1 MEGPVSLE
9 QEKSDADNVLFKKLR
24 KLINLID
31 QLRDCGVNEYIKLP
45 RICSLGTQSSGKS
58 SVLESIVGLDFLPR
72 GDGVVTRRPL
82 ELRLCHI
89 NSGQPWAIF
98 EERKGKKFTD
108 FIEVRKTIEALTDEV
123 CKTDKNIVDKP
134 IVLNVYSQTCP
145 DLTLVD
151 LPGVTRVPVG
161 NQPKNIEEITK
172 NMAIRYIDDPLTII
186 LCVIAANSDIATSDG
201 LKLAKEIDTTGSRT
215 LGVLTKLDIMDAGT
229 DARKALL
236 GEEIPLK
243 LGYVGVKNRSKQD
256 LLDKIPMILAAKR
269 EKEFFKSHP
278 VYKNM
283 PQGYLGTDLLINK
296 LTKIYFRI
304 IRENLPR
311 IVKAINDRV
320 KTAEEELASLGQPM
334 PTDDA
339 GKMSMLWNM
348 LNEYCDI
355 FRNVL
360 KGKYDNKRLSFLKE
374 EGGFKIKILYKKLL
388 EEFTGDYKATAGYT
402 DENINYALTIHEGD
416 SIPGFPS
423 VDAFIYLLRPQL
435 EKLKDPIEECF
446 QNVFQYLDFLSGK
459 ILERTFTRFPQAIN
473 DMGDLISNYLIEERD
488 KTKYIVDSVVDMEI
502 NYLFTNDYDYLNNF
516 TTFMPKQAPQPRPVY
531 NNQQGQ
537 PGMGGQ
543 GQPGQMPQN
552 NMQGNNMGQ
561 GGMGPGMGQMN
572 QDIRPQPPVDAKS
585 IFIKEIR
592 NRIEAYFKLIVRNL
606 RDSIPK
612 IMGNYLVKEIED
624 NMQIKLYNKLYNA
637 REMTDLLN
645 EPESVAERRK
655 ELNEMI
661 KVMRNAQKI
670 IRRDPDLMTVMQI
683 NINDSD
689 IITPSEQKAKEEKA
703 KPKTDP
709 FKNMNMKEP
718 AFKAPAPKPEPV
730 QQPAAP
736 AQPKPAASQPAKKG
750 YGNLFGNYK

>member
-1 MEGPVSLE
+1 MSQDTGDD
-9 QEKSDADNVLFKKLR
+9 KDNVLFKKLR

-89 NSGQPWAIF
+89 SHGEPWAIF
-98 EERKGKKFTD
+98 EERKGVKFTD
-108 FIEVRKTIEALTDEV
+108 FIKVRETIEALTDEV

-161 NQPKNIEEITK
+161 NQPKNIEQITK
-172 NMAIRYIDDPLTII
+172 DMATRYIEDPLTII

-201 LKLAKEIDTTGSRT
+201 LKLAKEIDTSGSRT

-229 DARKALL
+229 DARKALMN
-236 GEEIPLK
+236 EEIYLK

-256 LLDKIPMILAAKR
+256 LNNKLSMAETSRK

-278 VYKNM
+278 VYKNL
-283 PQGYLGTDLLINK
+283 PAGHLGTDVLINK
-296 LTKIYFRI
+296 LTKIYFKI

-311 IVKAINDRV
+311 IIKAINDRV
-320 KTAEEELASLGQPM
+320 KEAQEELDGLGQPM

-339 GKMSMLWNM
+339 GKMSLLWNM
-348 LNEYCDI
+348 INEYCDI
-355 FRNVL
+355 FRNIL
-360 KGKYDNKRLSFLKE
+360 QGKYTNRRLSFLE
-374 EGGFKIKILYKKLL
+374 GEGGFKIKILYKKLL
-388 EEFTGDYKATAGYT
+388 EEFTGDYKCTKGYT

-423 VDAFIYLLRPQL
+423 VDAFIYLLKPQL
-435 EKLKDPIEECF
+435 EKLKEPIEECF

-459 ILERTFTRFPQAIN
+459 ILEKTFVRFPQAVN
-473 DMGDLISNYLIEERD
+473 DLTDLVTNYLLEEKE
-488 KTKYIVDSVVDMEI
+488 KTKYLVDCIVDMEI
-502 NYLFTNDYDYLNNF
+502 NYLFTNDPEYLNNF
-516 TTFMPKQAPQPRPVY
+516 TTFIPKQHRQQMSQSNNMPN
-531 NNQQGQ
+531 NNQQ
-537 PGMGGQ
+537 
-543 GQPGQMPQN
+543 N
-552 NMQGNNMGQ
+552 NNNNN
-561 GGMGPGMGQMN
+561 QMN
-572 QDIRPQPPVDAKS
+572 NEIRPPQPPVDGKTL
-585 IFIKEIR
+585 FIKEIR

-624 NMQIKLYNKLYNA
+624 NMQLKLYNKLYNA
-637 REMTDLLN
+637 REMTDLLS

-655 ELNEMI
+655 ELNDLI
-661 KVMRNAQKI
+661 KVMRNAQKV
-670 IRRDPDLMTVMQI
+670 IRRDPDLMSVMQI

-689 IITPSEQKAKEEKA
+689 IT
-703 KPKTDP
+703 
-709 FKNMNMKEP
+709 
-718 AFKAPAPKPEPV
+718 
-730 QQPAAP
+730 P
-736 AQPKPAASQPAKKG
+736 AQTQNKKEDKKEILSKTLPPKSEPPKPALTKNNSTKKTG
-750 YGNLFGNYK
+750 YGNLFG

>member
-1 MEGPVSLE
+1 MSKDTGEDD
-9 QEKSDADNVLFKKLR
+9 KDNVLFKKLR

-89 NSGQPWAIF
+89 NSGQPWAVF
-98 EERKGKKFTD
+98 EERKGVKFTD
-108 FIEVRKTIEALTDEV
+108 FVKVRETIEALTDEV
-123 CKTDKNIVDKP
+123 CKTNKNIIDKP

-151 LPGVTRVPVG
+151 LPGVTRVPIG
-161 NQPKNIEEITK
+161 DQPKNIEQITK
-172 NMAIRYIDDPLTII
+172 DMARRYVEDPLTII

-201 LKLAKEIDTTGSRT
+201 LMLAKDIDVAGTRT

-229 DARKALL
+229 DAKKVLMN
-236 GEEIPLK
+236 EEIPLK

-256 LLDKIPMILAAKR
+256 LNNKISMAETQRKER
-269 EKEFFKSHP
+269 EFFKTHP
-278 VYKNM
+278 VYKNL
-283 PQGYLGTDLLINK
+283 PAGHLGTEVLINK

-320 KTAEEELASLGQPM
+320 KTAEEELQGLGQPM

-348 LNEYCDI
+348 INEYCDV
-355 FRNVL
+355 FRKVL
-360 KGKYDNKRLSFLKE
+360 QGKYNNKRVNFLE
-374 EGGFKIKILYKKLL
+374 GEGGFKIKILYKKLL

-446 QNVFQYLDFLSGK
+446 QEVFQYLDFLSGK
-459 ILERTFTRFPQAIN
+459 IMEKTFTRFPQAIN
-473 DMGDLISNYLIEERD
+473 DMTDLVSNYLMEERD
-488 KTKYIVDSVVDMEI
+488 KTKYLIDSVVDMEI

-516 TTFMPKQAPQPRPVY
+516 TTFIPKQTRQSQVM
-531 NNQQGQ
+531 NDNKGD
-537 PGMGGQ
+537 GKG
-543 GQPGQMPQN
+543 
-552 NMQGNNMGQ
+552 GNN
-561 GGMGPGMGQMN
+561 N
-572 QDIRPQPPVDAKS
+572 LNNEIKPQPPIDAKN
-585 IFIKEIR
+585 IFINEIR

-612 IMGNYLVKEIED
+612 IMGNYLVKEIEE
-624 NMQIKLYNKLYNA
+624 NMQLKLYNKLYNA
-637 REMTDLLN
+637 REMTDLLS

-655 ELNEMI
+655 ELNDMI

-670 IRRDPDLMTVMQI
+670 LRRDPDLMTVMQI
-683 NINDSD
+683 NISDND
-689 IITPSEQKAKEEKA
+689 ITNTQASKKKEEPKKTEKKDSKPAEKPKAPPA
-703 KPKTDP
+703 KPS
-709 FKNMNMKEP
+709 
-718 AFKAPAPKPEPV
+718 PAPEGDK
-730 QQPAAP
+730 
-736 AQPKPAASQPAKKG
+736 KKKG
-750 YGNLFGNYK
+750 YGNLFG

>member
-1 MEGPVSLE
+1 MSKDTGDD
-9 QEKSDADNVLFKKLR
+9 KDNVLFKKLR

-89 NSGQPWAIF
+89 NSGEPWAIF
-98 EERKGKKFTD
+98 EERKGTKFTD
-108 FIEVRKTIEALTDEV
+108 FVKVRETIEALTDEV
-123 CKTDKNIVDKP
+123 CKTNKNIIDKP

-151 LPGVTRVPVG
+151 LPGVTRVPIG
-161 NQPKNIEEITK
+161 DQPKNIEQITK
-172 NMAIRYIDDPLTII
+172 DMARRYVEDPLTII

-201 LKLAKEIDTTGSRT
+201 LMLAKDIDVSGTRT

-229 DARKALL
+229 DARKVLL
-236 GEEIPLK
+236 NEEIPLK

-256 LLDKIPMILAAKR
+256 LMNKISMAETAKKER
-269 EKEFFKSHP
+269 EFFKSHP
-278 VYKNM
+278 AYKNL
-283 PQGYLGTDLLINK
+283 PSGHLGTDVLINK

-311 IVKAINDRV
+311 IIKAINDRV
-320 KTAEEELASLGQPM
+320 HVAEEELQSLGQPM
-334 PTDDA
+334 PTDEA
-339 GKMSMLWNM
+339 GKMSLLWNM
-348 LNEYCDI
+348 INEYCDI

-360 KGKYDNKRLSFLKE
+360 QGKYNNKRLTFME
-374 EGGFKIKILYKKLL
+374 GEGGFKIKILYKKLL
-388 EEFTGDYKATAGYT
+388 EEFTGDYKCTKGYS

-446 QNVFQYLDFLSGK
+446 TNVFQYIDFLSGK
-459 ILERTFTRFPQAIN
+459 ILEKTFTRFPQAIN
-473 DMGDLISNYLIEERD
+473 DLTDLVTNYLIEERD
-488 KTKYIVDSVVDMEI
+488 KTKYLIDSVVDMEI
-502 NYLFTNDYDYLNNF
+502 NYLFTNDYEYLNNF
-516 TTFMPKQAPQPRPVY
+516 TTFIPKYQQRP
-531 NNQQGQ
+531 NNVANN
-537 PGMGGQ
+537 
-543 GQPGQMPQN
+543 QPGQPNQPPQE
-552 NMQGNNMGQ
+552 
-561 GGMGPGMGQMN
+561 
-572 QDIRPQPPVDAKS
+572 IRQPPVDAKT
-585 IFIKEIR
+585 IFVKEIR

-612 IMGNYLVKEIED
+612 IMGNYLVKEIEE
-624 NMQIKLYNKLYNA
+624 NMQLKLYNKLYNA
-637 REMTDLLN
+637 REMTDLLS

-655 ELNEMI
+655 ELNDMI
-661 KVMRNAQKI
+661 KVMKNAQKI
-670 IRRDPDLMTVMQI
+670 IRRDPDLMSVMQI

-689 IITPSEQKAKEEKA
+689 ITSHQEKKEE
-703 KPKTDP
+703 PKKYEP
-709 FKNMNMKEP
+709 KKEEPKKVEPKKVEPKKEEPKKEAPKIQEP
-718 AFKAPAPKPEPV
+718 AKTTIGVKAP
-730 QQPAAP
+730 
-736 AQPKPAASQPAKKG
+736 KKT
-750 YGNLFGNYK
+750 YGNLFG

>member
-1 MEGPVSLE
+1 MSE
-9 QEKSDADNVLFKKLR
+9 EKSDEKDNVLFRKLR

-89 NSGQPWAIF
+89 NSGQPWAVF
-98 EERKGKKFTD
+98 EERKGVKFTD
-108 FIEVRKTIEALTDEV
+108 FVKVRETIEALTDEV
-123 CKTDKNIVDKP
+123 CKTNKNIIDKP

-151 LPGVTRVPVG
+151 LPGVTRVPIG
-161 NQPKNIEEITK
+161 DQPKNIEQITK
-172 NMAIRYIDDPLTII
+172 DMARRYVEDPLTII

-201 LKLAKEIDTTGSRT
+201 LMLAKDIDVAGTRT

-229 DARKALL
+229 DAKKVLMN
-236 GEEIPLK
+236 EEIPLK

-256 LLDKIPMILAAKR
+256 LNNKISMAETQRKER
-269 EKEFFKSHP
+269 EFFKTHP
-278 VYKNM
+278 VYKNL
-283 PQGYLGTDLLINK
+283 PAGHLGTEVLINK

-320 KTAEEELASLGQPM
+320 KTAEEELQGLGQPM

-348 LNEYCDI
+348 INEYCDV
-355 FRNVL
+355 FRKVL
-360 KGKYDNKRLSFLKE
+360 QGKYNNKRVNFLE
-374 EGGFKIKILYKKLL
+374 GEGGFKIKILYKKLL
-388 EEFTGDYKATAGYT
+388 EEFTGDYKATAGYS

-446 QNVFQYLDFLSGK
+446 QEVFQYLDFLSGK
-459 ILERTFTRFPQAIN
+459 IMEKTFTRFPQAIN
-473 DMGDLISNYLIEERD
+473 DMTDLVSNYLMEERD
-488 KTKYIVDSVVDMEI
+488 KTKYLIDSVVDMEI

-516 TTFMPKQAPQPRPVY
+516 TTFIPKQTRQSQVM
-531 NNQQGQ
+531 NDNKGD
-537 PGMGGQ
+537 GKG
-543 GQPGQMPQN
+543 
-552 NMQGNNMGQ
+552 GNN
-561 GGMGPGMGQMN
+561 N
-572 QDIRPQPPVDAKS
+572 LNNEIKPQPPIDAKN
-585 IFIKEIR
+585 IFINEIR

-612 IMGNYLVKEIED
+612 IMGNYLVKEIEE
-624 NMQIKLYNKLYNA
+624 NMQLKLYNKLYNA
-637 REMTDLLN
+637 REMTDLLS

-670 IRRDPDLMTVMQI
+670 LRRDPDLMTVMQI
-683 NINDSD
+683 NISDND
-689 IITPSEQKAKEEKA
+689 ITNTQASKKKEEPKKIEKKDSKPAEKPKAPPA
-703 KPKTDP
+703 KPS
-709 FKNMNMKEP
+709 
-718 AFKAPAPKPEPV
+718 PAPEENK
-730 QQPAAP
+730 
-736 AQPKPAASQPAKKG
+736 KKKG
-750 YGNLFGNYK
+750 YGNLFG

>member
-1 MEGPVSLE
+1 MSKDIEE
-9 QEKSDADNVLFKKLR
+9 DKDNVLFRKLR

-82 ELRLCHI
+82 ELRLNHI

-98 EERKGKKFTD
+98 EERKGTKFTD
-108 FIEVRKTIEALTDEV
+108 FIKVRETIEALTDEV
-123 CKTDKNIVDKP
+123 CKTNKNIVDKP

-151 LPGVTRVPVG
+151 LPGVTRVPIG
-161 NQPKNIEEITK
+161 DQPKNIEQITK
-172 NMAIRYIDDPLTII
+172 DMARRYAEDPLTII

-201 LKLAKEIDTTGSRT
+201 LMLAKEIDVTGSRT

-229 DARKALL
+229 DAKKALL
-236 GEEIPLK
+236 NEEIPLK

-256 LLDKIPMILAAKR
+256 LVNKLSMAETSRKER
-269 EKEFFKSHP
+269 EFFKSHP
-278 VYKNM
+278 VYKNI
-283 PQGYLGTDLLINK
+283 PAGHLGTDVLINK

-304 IRENLPR
+304 IRENLPK
-311 IVKAINDRV
+311 IIKAINERL
-320 KTAEEELASLGQPM
+320 KQAEEELQSLGQPM

-348 LNEYCDI
+348 INEYCDI

-360 KGKYDNKRLSFLKE
+360 QGKYTNKRLSFLDG

-388 EEFTGDYKATAGYT
+388 EEFTGEYKATKGYT

-435 EKLKDPIEECF
+435 EKLRDPIEECF

-459 ILERTFTRFPQAIN
+459 ILEKTFTRFPQAVN
-473 DMGDLISNYLIEERD
+473 DMTDLVTNYLIEERD
-488 KTKYIVDSVVDMEI
+488 KTKYLIDSVVDMEI
-502 NYLFTNDYDYLNNF
+502 NYLFTNDFEYLNNF
-516 TTFMPKQAPQPRPVY
+516 TTFIPKHQRPINNNPGNNN
-531 NNQQGQ
+531 NNQKGE
-537 PGMGGQ
+537 GA
-543 GQPGQMPQN
+543 
-552 NMQGNNMGQ
+552 GNN
-561 GGMGPGMGQMN
+561 N
-572 QDIRPQPPVDAKS
+572 NEIRPQPPIDAKN

-612 IMGNYLVKEIED
+612 IMGNYLIKEIEE
-624 NMQIKLYNKLYNA
+624 NMQLKLYNKLYNA
-637 REMTDLLN
+637 REMTDLLS

-655 ELNEMI
+655 ELNDMI
-661 KVMRNAQKI
+661 KVMKNAQKI
-670 IRRDPDLMTVMQI
+670 IRRDPDLMSVMQI
-683 NINDSD
+683 NINDED
-689 IITPSEQKAKEEKA
+689 ITTHAANNKGKKEEHKKEEPKKEAPKTVAPA
-703 KPKTDP
+703 KPALS
-709 FKNMNMKEP
+709 KNP
-718 AFKAPAPKPEPV
+718 
-730 QQPAAP
+730 
-736 AQPKPAASQPAKKG
+736 STGGKKGG
-750 YGNLFGNYK
+750 YGNLFG

>member
-1 MEGPVSLE
+1 MSKDIEE
-9 QEKSDADNVLFKKLR
+9 DKDNVLFKKLR

-82 ELRLCHI
+82 ELRLNHI

-98 EERKGKKFTD
+98 EERKGTKFTD
-108 FIEVRKTIEALTDEV
+108 FIKVRETIEALTDEV
-123 CKTDKNIVDKP
+123 CKTNKNIVDKP

-151 LPGVTRVPVG
+151 LPGVTRVPIG
-161 NQPKNIEEITK
+161 DQPQNIEQITK
-172 NMAIRYIDDPLTII
+172 DMARRYAEDPLTII

-201 LKLAKEIDTTGSRT
+201 LKLAKEIDVTGSRT

-229 DARKALL
+229 DAKKALL
-236 GEEIPLK
+236 NEEIPLK

-256 LLDKIPMILAAKR
+256 LVNKLSMAETSRKER
-269 EKEFFKSHP
+269 EFFKSHP
-278 VYKNM
+278 VYKNI
-283 PQGYLGTDLLINK
+283 PAGHLGTDVLINK

-304 IRENLPR
+304 IRENLPK
-311 IVKAINDRV
+311 IIKAINERL
-320 KTAEEELASLGQPM
+320 KQAEEELQSLGQPM

-348 LNEYCDI
+348 INEYCDI

-360 KGKYDNKRLSFLKE
+360 QGKYNNKRLSFLDG

-388 EEFTGDYKATAGYT
+388 EEFTGEYKATKGYS

-435 EKLKDPIEECF
+435 EKLRDPIEECF

-459 ILERTFTRFPQAIN
+459 ILEKTFTRFPQAIN
-473 DMGDLISNYLIEERD
+473 DMTDLVTNYLIEERD
-488 KTKYIVDSVVDMEI
+488 KTKYLIDSVVDMEI
-502 NYLFTNDYDYLNNF
+502 NYLFTNDYEYLNNF
-516 TTFMPKQAPQPRPVY
+516 TTFIPKHHRPV
-531 NNQQGQ
+531 NNNAGNNNN
-537 PGMGGQ
+537 
-543 GQPGQMPQN
+543 QPGQGA
-552 NMQGNNMGQ
+552 GNN
-561 GGMGPGMGQMN
+561 N
-572 QDIRPQPPVDAKS
+572 NEIRPQPPVDAKN

-606 RDSIPK
+606 RDSVPK
-612 IMGNYLVKEIED
+612 IMGNYLIKEIEE
-624 NMQIKLYNKLYNA
+624 NMQLKLYNKLYNA

-655 ELNEMI
+655 ELNDMI

-683 NINDSD
+683 NINDDD
-689 IITPSEQKAKEEKA
+689 ITAQKDKSKKEE
-703 KPKTDP
+703 PK
-709 FKNMNMKEP
+709 KV
-718 AFKAPAPKPEPV
+718 AAAPKPEVFKPP
-730 QQPAAP
+730 QEAP
-736 AQPKPAASQPAKKG
+736 KQTQNTKPADKKKG
-750 YGNLFGNYK
+750 YGNLFG

>member
-1 MEGPVSLE
+1 MSKDTGEDD
-9 QEKSDADNVLFKKLR
+9 KDNVLFKKLR

-98 EERKGKKFTD
+98 EERKGVKFTD
-108 FIEVRKTIEALTDEV
+108 FIKVRETIEALTDEV
-123 CKTDKNIVDKP
+123 CKTNKNIIDKP

-151 LPGVTRVPVG
+151 LPGVTRVPIG
-161 NQPKNIEEITK
+161 DQPKNIEQITK
-172 NMAIRYIDDPLTII
+172 DMARRYVEDPLTII

-201 LKLAKEIDTTGSRT
+201 LMLAKEIDVTGTRT

-229 DARKALL
+229 DAKKVLMN
-236 GEEIPLK
+236 EEIPLK

-256 LLDKIPMILAAKR
+256 LNNKISMAETQRKER
-269 EKEFFKSHP
+269 EFFKSHP
-278 VYKNM
+278 VYKNL
-283 PQGYLGTDLLINK
+283 PAGHLGTEVLINK

-320 KTAEEELASLGQPM
+320 KTAEEELQSLGQPM

-348 LNEYCDI
+348 INEYCDV
-355 FRNVL
+355 FRKVL
-360 KGKYDNKRLSFLKE
+360 QGKYNNKRVNFLE
-374 EGGFKIKILYKKLL
+374 GEGGFKIKILYKKLL
-388 EEFTGDYKATAGYT
+388 EEYTENYKATAGYT

-446 QNVFQYLDFLSGK
+446 QEVFQYLDFLSGK
-459 ILERTFTRFPQAIN
+459 IMEKTFTRFPQAVN
-473 DMGDLISNYLIEERD
+473 DMTDLVSNYLMEERD
-488 KTKYIVDSVVDMEI
+488 KTKYLIDSVVDMEI

-516 TTFMPKQAPQPRPVY
+516 TTFIPKQKP
-531 NNQQGQ
+531 N
-537 PGMGGQ
+537 
-543 GQPGQMPQN
+543 
-552 NMQGNNMGQ
+552 QGNT
-561 GGMGPGMGQMN
+561 GGSNDGKGGTN
-572 QDIRPQPPVDAKS
+572 NIDNKPQPPIDAKN
-585 IFIKEIR
+585 IFINEIR

-612 IMGNYLVKEIED
+612 IMGNYLVKEIEE
-624 NMQIKLYNKLYNA
+624 NMQLKLYNKLYNA
-637 REMTDLLN
+637 RELTDLLS

-655 ELNEMI
+655 ELNDMI

-670 IRRDPDLMTVMQI
+670 LRRDPDLMTVMQI
-683 NINDSD
+683 NISDSD
-689 IITPSEQKAKEEKA
+689 ITNTTANKKKEEQPKKIEKKES
-703 KPKTDP
+703 KPVVEKSKP
-709 FKNMNMKEP
+709 
-718 AFKAPAPKPEPV
+718 PAPKPS
-730 QQPAAP
+730 PAADD
-736 AQPKPAASQPAKKG
+736 KKKKG
-750 YGNLFGNYK
+750 YGNLFG

>member
-1 MEGPVSLE
+1 MSKDTKGAKDVEESE
-9 QEKSDADNVLFKKLR
+9 DSDNVLFKKLR

-89 NSGQPWAIF
+89 STGDPWAVF

-108 FIEVRKTIEALTDEV
+108 FIKVRETIEALTDEV
-123 CKTDKNIVDKP
+123 CGKDKNILDKP

-151 LPGVTRVPVG
+151 LPGVTRVPIEG
-161 NQPKNIEEITK
+161 QPKNIEEITK
-172 NMAIRYIDDPLTII
+172 NMAIRYIEDPLTII

-201 LKLAKEIDTTGSRT
+201 LKLAKEIDTSGSRT

-229 DARKALL
+229 DARRALL
-236 GEEIPLK
+236 NEEIPLK
-243 LGYVGVKNRSKQD
+243 LGYVGVKNRSKLD
-256 LLDKIPMILAAKR
+256 LNNRISMAETKR
-269 EKEFFKSHP
+269 KEKEFFKTHP
-278 VYKNM
+278 AYKNL
-283 PQGYLGTDLLINK
+283 PAGNLGTDVLINK
-296 LTKIYFRI
+296 LTKIYFKI

-311 IVKAINDRV
+311 IVKAINDRL
-320 KTAEEELASLGQPM
+320 KTAEEELQGLGQPM

-339 GKMSMLWNM
+339 GKMSLLWNM
-348 LNEYCDI
+348 INEYCDI

-360 KGKYDNKRLSFLKE
+360 QGKYTNKRLSFLDG

-446 QNVFQYLDFLSGK
+446 NEVFQYIDFLSGK
-459 ILERTFTRFPQAIN
+459 ILEKTFTRFPQAVN
-473 DMGDLISNYLIEERD
+473 DMSDLVSNYLIEERD
-488 KTKYIVDSVVDMEI
+488 KTKYIIDSMVDMEI
-502 NYLFTNDYDYLNNF
+502 NYLFTNDYEYLNNF
-516 TTFMPKQAPQPRPVY
+516 TTFIPKQQR
-531 NNQQGQ
+531 QQMMKEASRDG
-537 PGMGGQ
+537 P
-543 GQPGQMPQN
+543 
-552 NMQGNNMGQ
+552 GNNKEKD
-561 GGMGPGMGQMN
+561 MN
-572 QDIRPQPPVDAKS
+572 EFKPQPPMDAKN

-612 IMGNYLVKEIED
+612 VMGNYLIKEIEE
-624 NMQIKLYNKLYNA
+624 NMQLKLYNKLYNA
-637 REMTDLLN
+637 REMTDLLS
-645 EPESVAERRK
+645 EPESIAERRK
-655 ELNEMI
+655 ELNDII
-661 KVMRNAQKI
+661 KVMRNAQKV
-670 IRRDPDLMTVMQI
+670 IRRDPDLMTVMHI

-689 IITPSEQKAKEEKA
+689 IINTKETKKESKKEKE
-703 KPKTDP
+703 KEKE
-709 FKNMNMKEP
+709 KKEP
-718 AFKAPAPKPEPV
+718 EKP
-730 QQPAAP
+730 QPSKK
-736 AQPKPAASQPAKKG
+736 KPNL
-750 YGNLFGNYK
+750 GNLFG

>member
-1 MEGPVSLE
+1 MSKDTEDD
-9 QEKSDADNVLFKKLR
+9 KDNVLFKKLR

-89 NSGQPWAIF
+89 STGDPWAVF
-98 EERKGKKFTD
+98 EERKGTKFTD
-108 FIEVRKTIEALTDEV
+108 FVKVRETIEALTDEV
-123 CKTDKNIVDKP
+123 CGKDKNILDKP

-151 LPGVTRVPVG
+151 LPGVTRVPIEG
-161 NQPKNIEEITK
+161 QPKNIEEITK
-172 NMAIRYIDDPLTII
+172 NMAIRYIEDPLTII

-229 DARKALL
+229 DARKALMN
-236 GEEIPLK
+236 EEIPLK
-243 LGYVGVKNRSKQD
+243 LGYVGVKNRSKLD
-256 LLDKIPMILAAKR
+256 LNNKISMAETARK
-269 EKEFFKSHP
+269 EKEFFKTHP
-278 VYKNM
+278 VYKNL
-283 PQGYLGTDLLINK
+283 PAGHLGTSVLINK
-296 LTKIYFRI
+296 LTKIYFKI

-311 IVKAINDRV
+311 IVKAINERL
-320 KTAEEELASLGQPM
+320 KTAEEELQSLGQPM

-339 GKMSMLWNM
+339 GKMSLLWNM
-348 LNEYCDI
+348 INEYCDI
-355 FRNVL
+355 FKNVL
-360 KGKYDNKRLSFLKE
+360 QGKYTNKRLSFLDG

-388 EEFTGDYKATAGYT
+388 EEFTGEYKATAGYT

-446 QNVFQYLDFLSGK
+446 QEVFQYIDFLSGK
-459 ILERTFTRFPQAIN
+459 ILEKTFTRFPQAIN
-473 DMGDLISNYLIEERD
+473 DMTDLVTNYLAEERD
-488 KTKYIVDSVVDMEI
+488 KTKYLIDSVVDMEI
-502 NYLFTNDYDYLNNF
+502 NYLFTNDYEYLNNF
-516 TTFMPKQAPQPRPVY
+516 TTFLPKQKRTNAP
-531 NNQQGQ
+531 NN
-537 PGMGGQ
+537 
-543 GQPGQMPQN
+543 N
-552 NMQGNNMGQ
+552 NMNTKPDGKNQGNNN
-561 GGMGPGMGQMN
+561 MN
-572 QDIRPQPPVDAKS
+572 NEINPQPPVDAKN

-592 NRIEAYFKLIVRNL
+592 SRIEAYFKLIVRNL

-612 IMGNYLVKEIED
+612 IMGNYLVKEIEE
-624 NMQIKLYNKLYNA
+624 NMQLKLYNKLYNA
-637 REMTDLLN
+637 KEMTDLLS

-655 ELNEMI
+655 ELNDMI

-670 IRRDPDLMTVMQI
+670 IRRDPDLMNVMQI

-689 IITPSEQKAKEEKA
+689 ITSPKETKEKE
-703 KPKTDP
+703 
-709 FKNMNMKEP
+709 KE
-718 AFKAPAPKPEPV
+718 KDNKDTKEKKEKKEL
-730 QQPAAP
+730 
-736 AQPKPAASQPAKKG
+736 PKPALLNKNPKKG
-750 YGNLFGNYK
+750 NLGNLFG

>member
-1 MEGPVSLE
+1 MSKDTGDDD
-9 QEKSDADNVLFKKLR
+9 KDNVLFKKLR

-89 NSGQPWAIF
+89 NSGQPWAVF
-98 EERKGKKFTD
+98 EERKGVKFTD
-108 FIEVRKTIEALTDEV
+108 FVKVRETIEALTDEV
-123 CKTDKNIVDKP
+123 CKTNKNIIDKP

-151 LPGVTRVPVG
+151 LPGVTRVPIG
-161 NQPKNIEEITK
+161 DQPKNIEQITK
-172 NMAIRYIDDPLTII
+172 DMARRYVEDPLTII

-201 LKLAKEIDTTGSRT
+201 LMLAKDIDVAGTRT

-229 DARKALL
+229 DAKKVLMN
-236 GEEIPLK
+236 EEIPLK

-256 LLDKIPMILAAKR
+256 LNNKISMAETQRKER
-269 EKEFFKSHP
+269 EFFKTHP
-278 VYKNM
+278 VYKNL
-283 PQGYLGTDLLINK
+283 PAGHLGTEVLINK

-320 KTAEEELASLGQPM
+320 KTAEEELQGLGQPM

-348 LNEYCDI
+348 INEYCDV
-355 FRNVL
+355 FRKVL
-360 KGKYDNKRLSFLKE
+360 QGKYNNKRVNFLE
-374 EGGFKIKILYKKLL
+374 GEGGFKIKILYKKLL
-388 EEFTGDYKATAGYT
+388 EEFTGDYKATAGYN

-446 QNVFQYLDFLSGK
+446 QEVFQYLDFLSGK
-459 ILERTFTRFPQAIN
+459 IMEKTFTRFPQAIN
-473 DMGDLISNYLIEERD
+473 DMTDLVSNYLMEERD
-488 KTKYIVDSVVDMEI
+488 KTKYLIDSVVDMEI

-516 TTFMPKQAPQPRPVY
+516 TTFIPKQTRQSQVM
-531 NNQQGQ
+531 NDNKGD
-537 PGMGGQ
+537 GKG
-543 GQPGQMPQN
+543 
-552 NMQGNNMGQ
+552 GNN
-561 GGMGPGMGQMN
+561 N
-572 QDIRPQPPVDAKS
+572 LNNEIKPQPPIDAKN
-585 IFIKEIR
+585 IFINEIR

-612 IMGNYLVKEIED
+612 IMGNYLVKEIEE
-624 NMQIKLYNKLYNA
+624 NMQLKLYNKLYNA
-637 REMTDLLN
+637 REMTDLLS

-655 ELNEMI
+655 ELNDMI

-670 IRRDPDLMTVMQI
+670 LRRDPDLMTVMQI
-683 NINDSD
+683 NISDND
-689 IITPSEQKAKEEKA
+689 ITNTQASKKKEEPKKIEKKDSKPVAEKPKAPPA
-703 KPKTDP
+703 KPS
-709 FKNMNMKEP
+709 
-718 AFKAPAPKPEPV
+718 PAPEENK
-730 QQPAAP
+730 
-736 AQPKPAASQPAKKG
+736 KKKG
-750 YGNLFGNYK
+750 YGNLFG

>member
-1 MEGPVSLE
+1 MSKDNSED
-9 QEKSDADNVLFKKLR
+9 KDNVLFRKLR

-89 NSGQPWAIF
+89 NSGEPWAIF
-98 EERKGKKFTD
+98 EERKGTKFTD
-108 FIEVRKTIEALTDEV
+108 FVKVRETIEALTDEV
-123 CKTDKNIVDKP
+123 CKTNKNIIDKP

-151 LPGVTRVPVG
+151 LPGVTRVPIG
-161 NQPKNIEEITK
+161 DQPKNIEEITK
-172 NMAIRYIDDPLTII
+172 NMARRYVDDPLTII

-201 LKLAKEIDTTGSRT
+201 LMLAKEIDTSGTRT

-229 DARKALL
+229 DARKALMN
-236 GEEIPLK
+236 EEIPLK

-256 LLDKIPMILAAKR
+256 LNNKISMAETARK

-278 VYKNM
+278 AYKNL
-283 PQGYLGTDLLINK
+283 PAGHLGTDVLINK

-311 IVKAINDRV
+311 IVKAINERL
-320 KTAEEELASLGQPM
+320 KTAEEELQSLGQPM

-339 GKMSMLWNM
+339 GKMSLLWNM
-348 LNEYCDI
+348 INEYCDV
-355 FRNVL
+355 FRKVL
-360 KGKYDNKRLSFLKE
+360 QGKYNNKRVNFLE
-374 EGGFKIKILYKKLL
+374 GEGGFKIKILYKKLL
-388 EEFTGDYKATAGYT
+388 EEFTGDYKATAGYS

-446 QNVFQYLDFLSGK
+446 QEVFQYLDFLSGK
-459 ILERTFTRFPQAIN
+459 IMEKTFTRFPQAIN
-473 DMGDLISNYLIEERD
+473 DMTDLVSNYLMEERD
-488 KTKYIVDSVVDMEI
+488 KTKYLIDSIVDMEI

-516 TTFMPKQAPQPRPVY
+516 TTFIPKSNKPS
-531 NNQQGQ
+531 
-537 PGMGGQ
+537 
-543 GQPGQMPQN
+543 QN
-552 NMQGNNMGQ
+552 NMSGGNDGKNQGNNN
-561 GGMGPGMGQMN
+561 MN
-572 QDIRPQPPVDAKS
+572 NDINTQPPIDAKN

-606 RDSIPK
+606 RDSVPK
-612 IMGNYLVKEIED
+612 IMGNYLVKEIEE
-624 NMQIKLYNKLYNA
+624 NMQLKLYNKLYNA
-637 REMTDLLN
+637 REMTDLLS

-655 ELNEMI
+655 ELNDMI

-689 IITPSEQKAKEEKA
+689 ITNTANTTETKKKEEPQKKTTTTEKKDVKPPA
-703 KPKTDP
+703 TEKPKVELKP
-709 FKNMNMKEP
+709 KE
-718 AFKAPAPKPEPV
+718 
-730 QQPAAP
+730 QPAE
-736 AQPKPAASQPAKKG
+736 KDKKKKG
-750 YGNLFGNYK
+750 YGNLFG

>member
-1 MEGPVSLE
+1 MSKDSSEE
-9 QEKSDADNVLFKKLR
+9 SDNILFKKLR

-89 NSGQPWAIF
+89 NSGEPWAIF
-98 EERKGKKFTD
+98 EERKGTKFTD
-108 FIEVRKTIEALTDEV
+108 FIKVRETIEALTDEV
-123 CKTDKNIVDKP
+123 CKTNKNIVDKP

-151 LPGVTRVPVG
+151 LPGVTRVPIG
-161 NQPKNIEEITK
+161 DQPKNIEQITK
-172 NMAIRYIDDPLTII
+172 EMARRYVEDPLTII

-236 GEEIPLK
+236 NEEIPLK

-256 LLDKIPMILAAKR
+256 LINKLSMAETSKKER
-269 EKEFFKSHP
+269 EFFKSHP
-278 VYKNM
+278 AYKNL
-283 PQGYLGTDLLINK
+283 PAGHLGTDVLINK

-339 GKMSMLWNM
+339 GKMSLLWNM
-348 LNEYCDI
+348 INEYCDI

-360 KGKYDNKRLSFLKE
+360 QGKYNNKRLTFLE
-374 EGGFKIKILYKKLL
+374 GEGGFKIKILYKKLL
-388 EEFTGDYKATAGYT
+388 EEFTGNYKATAGYT

-459 ILERTFTRFPQAIN
+459 ILEKTFTRFPQAIN
-473 DMGDLISNYLIEERD
+473 DMTDLVTNYLIEERD
-488 KTKYIVDSVVDMEI
+488 KTKYLIDSVVDMEI
-502 NYLFTNDYDYLNNF
+502 NYLFTNDYEYLNNF
-516 TTFMPKQAPQPRPVY
+516 TTFIPKHQRPQMGS
-531 NNQQGQ
+531 NNVNQGAGQNQ
-537 PGMGGQ
+537 P
-543 GQPGQMPQN
+543 N
-552 NMQGNNMGQ
+552 NNVNN
-561 GGMGPGMGQMN
+561 N
-572 QDIRPQPPVDAKS
+572 EIRPQPPVDAKN

-612 IMGNYLVKEIED
+612 IMGNYLVKEIEE
-624 NMQIKLYNKLYNA
+624 NMQLKLYNKLYNA
-637 REMTDLLN
+637 REVTDLLN

-655 ELNEMI
+655 ELNDMI

-689 IITPSEQKAKEEKA
+689 ITTTQESKKKEEPKKESSKQTTQTEPA
-703 KPKTDP
+703 KPALTKSTSSKKT
-709 FKNMNMKEP
+709 
-718 AFKAPAPKPEPV
+718 
-730 QQPAAP
+730 
-736 AQPKPAASQPAKKG
+736 G
-750 YGNLFGNYK
+750 YGNLFG

>member
-1 MEGPVSLE
+1 MSKDNSED
-9 QEKSDADNVLFKKLR
+9 KDNVLFRKLR

-89 NSGQPWAIF
+89 NSGEPWAIF
-98 EERKGKKFTD
+98 EERKGTKFTD
-108 FIEVRKTIEALTDEV
+108 FVKVRETIEALTDEV
-123 CKTDKNIVDKP
+123 CKTNKNIIDKP

-151 LPGVTRVPVG
+151 LPGVTRVPIG
-161 NQPKNIEEITK
+161 DQPKNIEEITK
-172 NMAIRYIDDPLTII
+172 NMARRYVDDPLTII

-201 LKLAKEIDTTGSRT
+201 LMLAKEIDTSGTRT

-229 DARKALL
+229 DARKALMN
-236 GEEIPLK
+236 EEIPLK

-256 LLDKIPMILAAKR
+256 LNNKISMAETARK

-278 VYKNM
+278 AYKNL
-283 PQGYLGTDLLINK
+283 PAGHLGTDVLINK

-311 IVKAINDRV
+311 IVKAINERL
-320 KTAEEELASLGQPM
+320 KTAEEELQSLGQPM

-339 GKMSMLWNM
+339 GKMSLLWNM
-348 LNEYCDI
+348 INEYCDV
-355 FRNVL
+355 FRKVL
-360 KGKYDNKRLSFLKE
+360 QGKYNNKRVNFLE
-374 EGGFKIKILYKKLL
+374 GEGGFKIKILYKKLL
-388 EEFTGDYKATAGYT
+388 EEFTGDYKATAGYS

-446 QNVFQYLDFLSGK
+446 QEVFQYLDFLSGK
-459 ILERTFTRFPQAIN
+459 IMEKTFTRFPQAIN
-473 DMGDLISNYLIEERD
+473 DMTDLVSNYLVEERD
-488 KTKYIVDSVVDMEI
+488 KTKYLIDSIVDMEI

-516 TTFMPKQAPQPRPVY
+516 TTFIPKSNKPS
-531 NNQQGQ
+531 
-537 PGMGGQ
+537 
-543 GQPGQMPQN
+543 QN
-552 NMQGNNMGQ
+552 NMSGGNDGKNQGNNN
-561 GGMGPGMGQMN
+561 MN
-572 QDIRPQPPVDAKS
+572 NEINPQPPIDAKN

-606 RDSIPK
+606 RDSVPK
-612 IMGNYLVKEIED
+612 IMGNYLVKEIEE
-624 NMQIKLYNKLYNA
+624 NMQLKLYNKLYNA
-637 REMTDLLN
+637 REMTDLLS

-655 ELNEMI
+655 ELNDMI

-689 IITPSEQKAKEEKA
+689 ITNTANTTETKKKEEPPKKTTTTA
-703 KPKTDP
+703 EKKEVKSPAPEKPKVDP
-709 FKNMNMKEP
+709 KLKEQPDDKNK
-718 AFKAPAPKPEPV
+718 K
-730 QQPAAP
+730 
-736 AQPKPAASQPAKKG
+736 KKG
-750 YGNLFGNYK
+750 YGNLFG

>member
-1 MEGPVSLE
+1 MS
-9 QEKSDADNVLFKKLR
+9 KDAGEDNDNILFKKLR

-89 NSGQPWAIF
+89 NSGEPWAIF
-98 EERKGKKFTD
+98 EERKGTKFTD
-108 FIEVRKTIEALTDEV
+108 FIKVRETIEALTDEV
-123 CKTDKNIVDKP
+123 CNKNKNIIDKP

-151 LPGVTRVPVG
+151 LPGVTRVPIG
-161 NQPKNIEEITK
+161 DQPKNIEQITK
-172 NMAIRYIDDPLTII
+172 DMARRYAEDPLTII

-201 LKLAKEIDTTGSRT
+201 LMLAKEIDTTGSRT
-215 LGVLTKLDIMDAGT
+215 IGVLTKLDIMDAGT
-229 DARKALL
+229 DARRVLL
-236 GEEIPLK
+236 NEEIPLK

-256 LLDKIPMILAAKR
+256 LVNKLSMAETSRK

-278 VYKNM
+278 SYKNL
-283 PQGYLGTDLLINK
+283 PPGHLGTDILINK
-296 LTKIYFRI
+296 LTKIYFKI

-311 IVKAINDRV
+311 IIKAINDRV
-320 KTAEEELASLGQPM
+320 KTAEDELHSLGKPM

-339 GKMSMLWNM
+339 GKMSLLWNM
-348 LNEYCDI
+348 INEYCDI

-360 KGKYDNKRLSFLKE
+360 QGKCNNKRLSFLE
-374 EGGFKIKILYKKLL
+374 GEGGYKIKILYKKLL
-388 EEFTGDYKATAGYT
+388 EKFTGDYKATKDYS

-423 VDAFIYLLRPQL
+423 VDAFIYLLKPQL
-435 EKLKDPIEECF
+435 EKLKEPIEECF
-446 QNVFQYLDFLSGK
+446 QKVFQYLDFLSGK
-459 ILERTFTRFPQAIN
+459 ILEKTFTRFPQAIN
-473 DMGDLISNYLIEERD
+473 ELTELVTNYLIEERD
-488 KTKYIVDSVVDMEI
+488 KTKYIVDSIVDMET
-502 NYLFTNDYDYLNNF
+502 NYLFTNDYEYLNNF
-516 TTFMPKQAPQPRPVY
+516 TTFIPKHQRA
-531 NNQQGQ
+531 
-537 PGMGGQ
+537 
-543 GQPGQMPQN
+543 QMQN
-552 NMQGNNMGQ
+552 NNNMGNQGQGNNNN
-561 GGMGPGMGQMN
+561 PMN
-572 QDIRPQPPVDAKS
+572 NQTNNQINNEIKPQPPVDAKN

-612 IMGNYLVKEIED
+612 IMGQYLVKEIED
-624 NMQIKLYNKLYNA
+624 NMQLKLYNKLYNA
-637 REMTDLLN
+637 REVTDLLS

-655 ELNEMI
+655 ELNDLI
-661 KVMRNAQKI
+661 KVMKNAQKI

-689 IITPSEQKAKEEKA
+689 ITSQDSKSKKDIKSKEEPKSKA
-703 KPKTDP
+703 QPPKT
-709 FKNMNMKEP
+709 EP
-718 AFKAPAPKPEPV
+718 
-730 QQPAAP
+730 
-736 AQPKPAASQPAKKG
+736 PKPALSKNSSSKKGG
-750 YGNLFGNYK
+750 YGNLFG

>member
-1 MEGPVSLE
+1 MSKDTGED
-9 QEKSDADNVLFKKLR
+9 KDNVLFKKLR

-89 NSGQPWAIF
+89 NSGEPWAIF
-98 EERKGKKFTD
+98 EERKGQKFTD
-108 FIEVRKTIEALTDEV
+108 FIKVRETIEALTDEV
-123 CKTDKNIVDKP
+123 CKTNKNIIDKP

-151 LPGVTRVPVG
+151 LPGVTRVPIG
-161 NQPKNIEEITK
+161 DQPKNIEEITK
-172 NMAIRYIDDPLTII
+172 NMAKRYVDDPLTII

-229 DARKALL
+229 DARKALMN
-236 GEEIPLK
+236 EEIPLK

-256 LLDKIPMILAAKR
+256 LMNKLSMAETARK

-278 VYKNM
+278 AYKNL
-283 PQGYLGTDLLINK
+283 PAGHLGTDVLINK

-320 KTAEEELASLGQPM
+320 KTAEEELQSLGQPM

-339 GKMSMLWNM
+339 GKMSLLWNM
-348 LNEYCDI
+348 INEYCDV
-355 FRNVL
+355 FRKVL
-360 KGKYDNKRLSFLKE
+360 QGKYNNKRLEFLE
-374 EGGFKIKILYKKLL
+374 GEGGFKIKILYKKLL
-388 EEFTGDYKATAGYT
+388 EEFTGDYKATAGYS

-446 QNVFQYLDFLSGK
+446 QEVFQYLDFLSGK
-459 ILERTFTRFPQAIN
+459 IMEKIFIRFPQAIN
-473 DMGDLISNYLIEERD
+473 DMTDLVSNYLIEERD
-488 KTKYIVDSVVDMEI
+488 KTKYLVDSIVDMEI

-516 TTFMPKQAPQPRPVY
+516 TTFIPKNNKSKNINNNNNNDINKEPQ
-531 NNQQGQ
+531 
-537 PGMGGQ
+537 
-543 GQPGQMPQN
+543 
-552 NMQGNNMGQ
+552 
-561 GGMGPGMGQMN
+561 
-572 QDIRPQPPVDAKS
+572 IDAKN
-585 IFIKEIR
+585 IFINEIR

-612 IMGNYLVKEIED
+612 IMGNYLVKEIEE
-624 NMQIKLYNKLYNA
+624 NMQLKLYNKLYNA
-637 REMTDLLN
+637 REMTDLLS
-645 EPESVAERRK
+645 EPESIAERRK
-655 ELNEMI
+655 ELNDMI
-661 KVMRNAQKI
+661 KVMKNAQKI

-683 NINDSD
+683 NINDTD
-689 IITPSEQKAKEEKA
+689 ITNTNTEQKEKTDNKKDIKIESKA
-703 KPKTDP
+703 KS
-709 FKNMNMKEP
+709 EP
-718 AFKAPAPKPEPV
+718 I
-730 QQPAAP
+730 
-736 AQPKPAASQPAKKG
+736 KPALQNKG
-750 YGNLFGNYK
+750 KGSSYTNLFG

>member
-1 MEGPVSLE
+1 MSKDTAED
-9 QEKSDADNVLFKKLR
+9 KDNVLFKKLR

-82 ELRLCHI
+82 ELRLNHI
-89 NSGQPWAIF
+89 NSGEPWAIF
-98 EERKGKKFTD
+98 EERKGTKFTD
-108 FIEVRKTIEALTDEV
+108 FIKVRETIEALTDEI
-123 CKTDKNIVDKP
+123 CKTNKNIVDKP

-151 LPGVTRVPVG
+151 LPGVTRVPIG
-161 NQPKNIEEITK
+161 DQPKNIEQITK
-172 NMAIRYIDDPLTII
+172 DMARRYAEDPLTII

-201 LKLAKEIDTTGSRT
+201 LMLAKEIDVTGSRT

-229 DARKALL
+229 DARRALL
-236 GEEIPLK
+236 NEEIPLK

-256 LLDKIPMILAAKR
+256 LINKLSMAETSKKER
-269 EKEFFKSHP
+269 EFFKSHP
-278 VYKNM
+278 VYKNI
-283 PQGYLGTDLLINK
+283 PAGHLGTDVLINK

-311 IVKAINDRV
+311 IIKAINDRV
-320 KTAEEELASLGQPM
+320 KSAEEELQSLGQPM

-348 LNEYCDI
+348 INEYCDI

-360 KGKYDNKRLSFLKE
+360 QGKYNNKRLSFLDG

-388 EEFTGDYKATAGYT
+388 EEFTGEYKATKGYT

-435 EKLKDPIEECF
+435 EKLRDPIEECF

-459 ILERTFTRFPQAIN
+459 ILEKTFTRFPQAVN
-473 DMGDLISNYLIEERD
+473 DMTDLVTNYLIEERD
-488 KTKYIVDSVVDMEI
+488 KTKYLIDSVVDMEI
-502 NYLFTNDYDYLNNF
+502 NYLFTNDFEYLNNF
-516 TTFMPKQAPQPRPVY
+516 TTFIPKHQRPINNNPGNNN
-531 NNQQGQ
+531 NNQKGE
-537 PGMGGQ
+537 GA
-543 GQPGQMPQN
+543 
-552 NMQGNNMGQ
+552 GNN
-561 GGMGPGMGQMN
+561 N
-572 QDIRPQPPVDAKS
+572 NEIRPQPPVDAKN

-606 RDSIPK
+606 RDSVPK
-612 IMGNYLVKEIED
+612 IMGNYLIKEIEE
-624 NMQIKLYNKLYNA
+624 NMQLKLYNKLYNA
-637 REMTDLLN
+637 REMTDLLS

-655 ELNEMI
+655 ELNDMI

-683 NINDSD
+683 NINDED
-689 IITPSEQKAKEEKA
+689 ITTHAKKEE
-703 KPKTDP
+703 PK
-709 FKNMNMKEP
+709 KE
-718 AFKAPAPKPEPV
+718 APKPAPVKAEP
-730 QQPAAP
+730 
-736 AQPKPAASQPAKKG
+736 PKPALAGTKDKKKGG
-750 YGNLFGNYK
+750 YGNLFG

>member
-1 MEGPVSLE
+1 MSKDTVEDS
-9 QEKSDADNVLFKKLR
+9 DNVLFKKLR

-89 NSGQPWAIF
+89 NHGEPWAIF
-98 EERKGKKFTD
+98 EERKGVKFTD
-108 FIEVRKTIEALTDEV
+108 FIKVRETIEALTDEV

-161 NQPKNIEEITK
+161 KQPKNIEQITK
-172 NMAIRYIDDPLTII
+172 DMATRYIEDPLTII

-201 LKLAKEIDTTGSRT
+201 LKLAKEIDVGGART

-229 DARKALL
+229 DARKALMN
-236 GEEIPLK
+236 EEIPLK

-256 LLDKIPMILAAKR
+256 LNNKLSMAETARK

-278 VYKNM
+278 VYKNL
-283 PQGYLGTDLLINK
+283 PAGHLGTDILINK
-296 LTKIYFRI
+296 LTKIYFKI

-311 IVKAINDRV
+311 IIKAINDRV
-320 KTAEEELASLGQPM
+320 KEAEEELQGLGQPM

-339 GKMSMLWNM
+339 GKMSLLWNM
-348 LNEYCDI
+348 INEYCDI

-360 KGKYDNKRLSFLKE
+360 QGKYNNKRLSFLE
-374 EGGFKIKILYKKLL
+374 GEGGFKIKILYKKLL
-388 EEFTGDYKATAGYT
+388 EDFTGDYKATKGYT

-435 EKLKDPIEECF
+435 EKLKEPIEECF

-459 ILERTFTRFPQAIN
+459 ILEKTFVRFPQAIN
-473 DMGDLISNYLIEERD
+473 DLTDLVTNYLLEEKE
-488 KTKYIVDSVVDMEI
+488 KTKYLVDSIVDMEI
-502 NYLFTNDYDYLNNF
+502 NYLFTNDPEYLNNF
-516 TTFMPKQAPQPRPVY
+516 TTFIPKQNRQRI
-531 NNQQGQ
+531 NQN
-537 PGMGGQ
+537 
-543 GQPGQMPQN
+543 N
-552 NMQGNNMGQ
+552 NMQNNNVHNNIQ
-561 GGMGPGMGQMN
+561 QNNNNNQMN
-572 QDIRPQPPVDAKS
+572 NEMMQPQPPIDGKTL
-585 IFIKEIR
+585 FIKEIR

-624 NMQIKLYNKLYNA
+624 NMQLKLYNKLYNA
-637 REMTDLLN
+637 REMTDLLS

-655 ELNEMI
+655 ELNDLI
-661 KVMRNAQKI
+661 KVMRNAQKV
-670 IRRDPDLMTVMQI
+670 IRRDPDLMSVMQI

-689 IITPSEQKAKEEKA
+689 ITPPQKKTEEK
-703 KPKTDP
+703 KESKVDLSKSLPPKA
-709 FKNMNMKEP
+709 EP
-718 AFKAPAPKPEPV
+718 
-730 QQPAAP
+730 
-736 AQPKPAASQPAKKG
+736 PKPALTKNNSTKKPG
-750 YGNLFGNYK
+750 YGNLFG

>member
-1 MEGPVSLE
+1 MSKDTADED
-9 QEKSDADNVLFKKLR
+9 KDNVLFKKLR

-98 EERKGKKFTD
+98 EERKGVKFTD
-108 FIEVRKTIEALTDEV
+108 FVKVRETIEALTDEV
-123 CKTDKNIVDKP
+123 CKTNKNIIDKP

-151 LPGVTRVPVG
+151 LPGVTRVPIG
-161 NQPKNIEEITK
+161 DQPKNIEQITK
-172 NMAIRYIDDPLTII
+172 DMARRYVEDPLTII

-201 LKLAKEIDTTGSRT
+201 LMLAKDIDVAGTRT

-229 DARKALL
+229 DAKKVLMN
-236 GEEIPLK
+236 EEIPLK

-256 LLDKIPMILAAKR
+256 LINKLSMAETQRKER
-269 EKEFFKSHP
+269 EFFKSHP
-278 VYKNM
+278 VYKNL
-283 PQGYLGTDLLINK
+283 PAGHLGTEVLINK

-320 KTAEEELASLGQPM
+320 KTAEEELQGLGQPM

-348 LNEYCDI
+348 INEYCDV
-355 FRNVL
+355 FRKVL
-360 KGKYDNKRLSFLKE
+360 QGKYNNKRINFLE
-374 EGGFKIKILYKKLL
+374 GEGGFKIKILYKKLL

-446 QNVFQYLDFLSGK
+446 QEVFQYLDFLSGK
-459 ILERTFTRFPQAIN
+459 IMEKTFTRFPQAIN
-473 DMGDLISNYLIEERD
+473 DMTDLVSNYLMEERD
-488 KTKYIVDSVVDMEI
+488 KTKYLIDSVVDMEI

-516 TTFMPKQAPQPRPVY
+516 TTFIPKQTRQAPVNTDPK
-531 NNQQGQ
+531 GD
-537 PGMGGQ
+537 GKG
-543 GQPGQMPQN
+543 
-552 NMQGNNMGQ
+552 GNN
-561 GGMGPGMGQMN
+561 N
-572 QDIRPQPPVDAKS
+572 LNNEIKPQPPIDAKN
-585 IFIKEIR
+585 IFINEIR

-612 IMGNYLVKEIED
+612 IMGNYLVKEIEE
-624 NMQIKLYNKLYNA
+624 NMQLKLYNKLYNA
-637 REMTDLLN
+637 REMTDLLS

-655 ELNEMI
+655 ELNDMI

-670 IRRDPDLMTVMQI
+670 LRRDPDLMTVMQI
-683 NINDSD
+683 NISDND
-689 IITPSEQKAKEEKA
+689 ITNTQASKKKEEAKKTEKKETKPA
-703 KPKTDP
+703 VAEKPKGP
-709 FKNMNMKEP
+709 
-718 AFKAPAPKPEPV
+718 
-730 QQPAAP
+730 
-736 AQPKPAASQPAKKG
+736 QPKPSPGPEGDKKKKG
-750 YGNLFGNYK
+750 YGNLFG

>member
-1 MEGPVSLE
+1 MSKDTGDDD
-9 QEKSDADNVLFKKLR
+9 KDNVLFKKLR

-89 NSGQPWAIF
+89 NSGQPWAVF
-98 EERKGKKFTD
+98 EERKGVKFTD
-108 FIEVRKTIEALTDEV
+108 FVKVRETIEALTDEV
-123 CKTDKNIVDKP
+123 CKTNKNIIDKP

-151 LPGVTRVPVG
+151 LPGVTRVPIG
-161 NQPKNIEEITK
+161 DQPKNIEQITK
-172 NMAIRYIDDPLTII
+172 DMARRYVEDPLTII

-201 LKLAKEIDTTGSRT
+201 LMLAKDIDVAGTRT

-229 DARKALL
+229 DAKKVLMN
-236 GEEIPLK
+236 EEIPLK

-256 LLDKIPMILAAKR
+256 LNNKISMAETQRKER
-269 EKEFFKSHP
+269 EFFKSHP
-278 VYKNM
+278 VYKNL
-283 PQGYLGTDLLINK
+283 PPGHLGTEVLINK

-320 KTAEEELASLGQPM
+320 KTAEEELQSLGQPM

-348 LNEYCDI
+348 INEYCDV
-355 FRNVL
+355 FRKVL
-360 KGKYDNKRLSFLKE
+360 QGKYNNKR
-374 EGGFKIKILYKKLL
+374 
-388 EEFTGDYKATAGYT
+388 DNYKATAGYT

-446 QNVFQYLDFLSGK
+446 QEVFQYLDFLSGK
-459 ILERTFTRFPQAIN
+459 IMEKTFTRFPQAIN
-473 DMGDLISNYLIEERD
+473 DMTDLVSNYLMEERD
-488 KTKYIVDSVVDMEI
+488 KTKYLIDSVVDMEI

-516 TTFMPKQAPQPRPVY
+516 TTFIPKQKP
-531 NNQQGQ
+531 NQN
-537 PGMGGQ
+537 PGGPNDGKGG
-543 GQPGQMPQN
+543 N
-552 NMQGNNMGQ
+552 INDNK
-561 GGMGPGMGQMN
+561 
-572 QDIRPQPPVDAKS
+572 PQPPIDAKN
-585 IFIKEIR
+585 IFINEIR

-612 IMGNYLVKEIED
+612 IMGNYLVKEIEE
-624 NMQIKLYNKLYNA
+624 NMQLKLYNKLYNA
-637 REMTDLLN
+637 REMTDLLS

-655 ELNEMI
+655 ELNDMI
-661 KVMRNAQKI
+661 KVMKNAQKI
-670 IRRDPDLMTVMQI
+670 LRRDPDLMTVMQI
-683 NINDSD
+683 NISDSD
-689 IITPSEQKAKEEKA
+689 ITNTTASKKKEKEEPK
-703 KPKTDP
+703 KPEK
-709 FKNMNMKEP
+709 KETKPP
-718 AFKAPAPKPEPV
+718 AEKPKAPAQNPLKPSPG
-730 QQPAAP
+730 ATDD
-736 AQPKPAASQPAKKG
+736 KKKKG
-750 YGNLFGNYK
+750 YGNLFG

>member
-1 MEGPVSLE
+1 MIIKYFLNYLNNYLIFIFKRLIKKKYLLST
-9 QEKSDADNVLFKKLR
+9 KMSKDTADDKDNVLFKKLR

-82 ELRLCHI
+82 ELRLNHI
-89 NSGQPWAIF
+89 NSGEPWAIF
-98 EERKGKKFTD
+98 EERKGTKFTD
-108 FIEVRKTIEALTDEV
+108 FIKVRETIEALTDEV
-123 CKTDKNIVDKP
+123 CKTNKNIVDKP
-134 IVLNVYSQTCP
+134 IVLNVFSQTCP

-151 LPGVTRVPVG
+151 LPGVTRVPIG
-161 NQPKNIEEITK
+161 DQPKNIEQITK
-172 NMAIRYIDDPLTII
+172 DMARRYAEDPLTII

-201 LKLAKEIDTTGSRT
+201 LKLAKEIDVTGSRT

-229 DARKALL
+229 DAKKALL
-236 GEEIPLK
+236 NEEIPLK

-256 LLDKIPMILAAKR
+256 LVNKLSMAETSRKER
-269 EKEFFKSHP
+269 EFFKSHP
-278 VYKNM
+278 VYKNL
-283 PQGYLGTDLLINK
+283 PAGHLGTDVLINK

-304 IRENLPR
+304 IRENLPK
-311 IVKAINDRV
+311 IIKAINERL
-320 KTAEEELASLGQPM
+320 KQAEEELQSLGQPM

-348 LNEYCDI
+348 INEYCDI

-360 KGKYDNKRLSFLKE
+360 QGKYNNKRLSFLDG

-388 EEFTGDYKATAGYT
+388 EEFTGEYKATKGYT

-459 ILERTFTRFPQAIN
+459 ILEKTFTRFPQAVN
-473 DMGDLISNYLIEERD
+473 DMTDLVTNYLIEERD
-488 KTKYIVDSVVDMEI
+488 KTKYLIDSVVDMEI
-502 NYLFTNDYDYLNNF
+502 NYLFTNDTEYLNNF
-516 TTFMPKQAPQPRPVY
+516 TTFIPKHQRPAMNNNNNNNNNNASGQQ
-531 NNQQGQ
+531 NNQ
-537 PGMGGQ
+537 
-543 GQPGQMPQN
+543 N
-552 NMQGNNMGQ
+552 NNE
-561 GGMGPGMGQMN
+561 
-572 QDIRPQPPVDAKS
+572 IRPQPPIDAKN

-612 IMGNYLVKEIED
+612 IMGNYLIKEIEE
-624 NMQIKLYNKLYNA
+624 NMQLKLYNKLYNA
-637 REMTDLLN
+637 REITDLLS

-655 ELNEMI
+655 ELNDMI

-683 NINDSD
+683 NINDED
-689 IITPSEQKAKEEKA
+689 ITSQANNKSKKEEPKKEVKLPA
-703 KPKTDP
+703 KQ
-709 FKNMNMKEP
+709 E
-718 AFKAPAPKPEPV
+718 APKPALAKP
-730 QQPAAP
+730 QSTGG
-736 AQPKPAASQPAKKG
+736 PKKGG
-750 YGNLFGNYK
+750 YGNLFG

>member
-1 MEGPVSLE
+1 MSKDTGEDD
-9 QEKSDADNVLFKKLR
+9 KDNVLFKKLR

-89 NSGQPWAIF
+89 NSGQPWAVF
-98 EERKGKKFTD
+98 EERKGVKFTD
-108 FIEVRKTIEALTDEV
+108 FVKVRETIEALTDEV
-123 CKTDKNIVDKP
+123 CKTNKNIIDKP

-151 LPGVTRVPVG
+151 LPGVTRVPIG
-161 NQPKNIEEITK
+161 DQPKNIEQITK
-172 NMAIRYIDDPLTII
+172 DMARRYVEDPLTII

-201 LKLAKEIDTTGSRT
+201 LMLAKDIDVAGTRT

-229 DARKALL
+229 DAKKVLMN
-236 GEEIPLK
+236 EEIPLK

-256 LLDKIPMILAAKR
+256 LNNKISMAETQRKER
-269 EKEFFKSHP
+269 EFFKTHP
-278 VYKNM
+278 VYKNL
-283 PQGYLGTDLLINK
+283 PAGHLGTEVLINK

-320 KTAEEELASLGQPM
+320 KTAEEELQGLGQPM

-348 LNEYCDI
+348 INEYCDV
-355 FRNVL
+355 FRKVL
-360 KGKYDNKRLSFLKE
+360 QGKYNNKRVNFLE
-374 EGGFKIKILYKKLL
+374 GEGGFKIKILYKKLL
-388 EEFTGDYKATAGYT
+388 EEFTGDYKATAGYN

-446 QNVFQYLDFLSGK
+446 QEVFQYLDFLSGK
-459 ILERTFTRFPQAIN
+459 IMEKTFTRFPQAIN
-473 DMGDLISNYLIEERD
+473 DMTDLVSNYLMEERD
-488 KTKYIVDSVVDMEI
+488 KTKYLIDSVVDMEI

-516 TTFMPKQAPQPRPVY
+516 TTFIPKQTRQSQVM
-531 NNQQGQ
+531 NDNKGD
-537 PGMGGQ
+537 GKG
-543 GQPGQMPQN
+543 
-552 NMQGNNMGQ
+552 GNN
-561 GGMGPGMGQMN
+561 N
-572 QDIRPQPPVDAKS
+572 LNNEIKPQPPIDAKN
-585 IFIKEIR
+585 IFINEIR

-612 IMGNYLVKEIED
+612 IMGNYLVKEIEE
-624 NMQIKLYNKLYNA
+624 NMQLKLYNKLYNA
-637 REMTDLLN
+637 REMTDLLS

-670 IRRDPDLMTVMQI
+670 LRRDPDLMTVMQI
-683 NINDSD
+683 NISDND
-689 IITPSEQKAKEEKA
+689 ITNTQASKKKEEPKKIEKKDSKPAEKPKAPPA
-703 KPKTDP
+703 KPS
-709 FKNMNMKEP
+709 
-718 AFKAPAPKPEPV
+718 PAPEGDK
-730 QQPAAP
+730 
-736 AQPKPAASQPAKKG
+736 KKKG
-750 YGNLFGNYK
+750 YGNLFG

>member
-1 MEGPVSLE
+1 MSKDNSED
-9 QEKSDADNVLFKKLR
+9 KDNVLFRKLR

-89 NSGQPWAIF
+89 NSGEPWAIF
-98 EERKGKKFTD
+98 EERKGTKFTD
-108 FIEVRKTIEALTDEV
+108 FVKVRETIEALTDEV
-123 CKTDKNIVDKP
+123 CKTNKNIIDKP

-151 LPGVTRVPVG
+151 LPGVTRVPIG
-161 NQPKNIEEITK
+161 DQPKNIEEITK
-172 NMAIRYIDDPLTII
+172 NMARRYVDDPLTII

-201 LKLAKEIDTTGSRT
+201 LMLAKEIDTSGTRT

-229 DARKALL
+229 DARKALMN
-236 GEEIPLK
+236 EEIPLK

-256 LLDKIPMILAAKR
+256 LNNKISMAETARK

-278 VYKNM
+278 AYKNL
-283 PQGYLGTDLLINK
+283 PAGHLGTDVLINK

-311 IVKAINDRV
+311 IVKAINERL
-320 KTAEEELASLGQPM
+320 KTAEEELQSLGQPM

-339 GKMSMLWNM
+339 GKMSLLWNM
-348 LNEYCDI
+348 INEYCDV
-355 FRNVL
+355 FRKVL
-360 KGKYDNKRLSFLKE
+360 QGKYNNKRVNFLE
-374 EGGFKIKILYKKLL
+374 GEGGFKIKILYKKLL
-388 EEFTGDYKATAGYT
+388 EEFTGDYKATAGYS

-446 QNVFQYLDFLSGK
+446 QEVFQYLDFLSGK
-459 ILERTFTRFPQAIN
+459 IMEKTFTRFPQAIN
-473 DMGDLISNYLIEERD
+473 DMTDLVSNYLMEERD
-488 KTKYIVDSVVDMEI
+488 KTKYLIDSIVDMEI

-516 TTFMPKQAPQPRPVY
+516 TTFIPKSNKPS
-531 NNQQGQ
+531 
-537 PGMGGQ
+537 
-543 GQPGQMPQN
+543 QN
-552 NMQGNNMGQ
+552 NMSGGNDGKNQGNNN
-561 GGMGPGMGQMN
+561 MN
-572 QDIRPQPPVDAKS
+572 NDINPQPPIDAKN

-606 RDSIPK
+606 RDSVPK
-612 IMGNYLVKEIED
+612 IMGNYLVKEIEE
-624 NMQIKLYNKLYNA
+624 NMQLKLYNKLYNA
-637 REMTDLLN
+637 REMTDLLS

-655 ELNEMI
+655 ELNDMI

-689 IITPSEQKAKEEKA
+689 ITNTANTTETKKKEEPPKKTTTTA
-703 KPKTDP
+703 EKKDVKPPVPEKTKVDSKPKEQPDD
-709 FKNMNMKEP
+709 KNK
-718 AFKAPAPKPEPV
+718 K
-730 QQPAAP
+730 
-736 AQPKPAASQPAKKG
+736 KKG
-750 YGNLFGNYK
+750 YGNLFG

>member
-1 MEGPVSLE
+1 MSKEAPATDE
-9 QEKSDADNVLFKKLR
+9 ENILFKKLR

-89 NSGQPWAIF
+89 NSGEPWAIF
-98 EERKGKKFTD
+98 EERKGTKFTD
-108 FIEVRKTIEALTDEV
+108 FVKVRETIEALTDEV
-123 CKTDKNIVDKP
+123 CKSNKNIIDKP

-151 LPGVTRVPVG
+151 LPGVTRVPIG
-161 NQPKNIEEITK
+161 DQPKNIEEITK

-229 DARKALL
+229 DAKKALMN
-236 GEEIPLK
+236 EEIPLK

-256 LLDKIPMILAAKR
+256 LINKLSMAETSK
-269 EKEFFKSHP
+269 KERDFFRSHP
-278 VYKNM
+278 VYKNL
-283 PQGYLGTDLLINK
+283 PKGHLGTDVLINK

-311 IVKAINDRV
+311 IIKAINERV
-320 KTAEEELASLGQPM
+320 KTAEEELQTLGQPM

-339 GKMSMLWNM
+339 GKMSLLWNM
-348 LNEYCDI
+348 INEYCDI

-360 KGKYDNKRLSFLKE
+360 MGKCNNKRMNFLE
-374 EGGFKIKILYKKLL
+374 GEGGFKIKILYKKLL
-388 EEFTGDYKATAGYT
+388 EEFTGNYRATAGYT

-423 VDAFIYLLRPQL
+423 IDAFIYLLRPQL

-446 QNVFQYLDFLSGK
+446 QNVFQYLDFISGK
-459 ILERTFTRFPQAIN
+459 ILEKTFTRFPQAIN
-473 DMGDLISNYLIEERD
+473 DMTDLVTNYLVEERD
-488 KTKYIVDSVVDMEI
+488 KTKYIIDSLVEMEI
-502 NYLFTNDYDYLNNF
+502 NYLFTNDYDYLNNY
-516 TTFMPKQAPQPRPVY
+516 TTFIPKQQKSMNNQDPNDMKPPQPIDTK
-531 NNQQGQ
+531 N
-537 PGMGGQ
+537 
-543 GQPGQMPQN
+543 
-552 NMQGNNMGQ
+552 
-561 GGMGPGMGQMN
+561 
-572 QDIRPQPPVDAKS
+572 
-585 IFIKEIR
+585 IFIREIR

-612 IMGNYLVKEIED
+612 VMGNFLIKEIEE
-624 NMQIKLYNKLYNA
+624 NMQLKLYNKLYNA
-637 REMTDLLN
+637 REITDCLS
-645 EPESVAERRK
+645 EPEHVAERRK
-655 ELNEMI
+655 ELNDMI
-661 KVMRNAQKI
+661 KVMKNAQKI
-670 IRRDPDLMTVMQI
+670 IRRDPDLMSVMQI

-689 IITPSEQKAKEEKA
+689 INTSNSSSNTKTKET
-703 KPKTDP
+703 KPKAEVKKSSTNTKP
-709 FKNMNMKEP
+709 PANEP
-718 AFKAPAPKPEPV
+718 
-730 QQPAAP
+730 
-736 AQPKPAASQPAKKG
+736 PKPALVKNPSDTNNKKKG
-750 YGNLFGNYK
+750 FGNLFG

>member
-1 MEGPVSLE
+1 MSKDTGDDD
-9 QEKSDADNVLFKKLR
+9 KDNVLFKKLR

-89 NSGQPWAIF
+89 NSGQPWAVF
-98 EERKGKKFTD
+98 EERKGVKFTD
-108 FIEVRKTIEALTDEV
+108 FVKVRETIEALTDEV
-123 CKTDKNIVDKP
+123 CKTNKNIIDKP

-151 LPGVTRVPVG
+151 LPGVTRVPIG
-161 NQPKNIEEITK
+161 DQPKNIEQITK
-172 NMAIRYIDDPLTII
+172 DMARRYVEDPLTII

-201 LKLAKEIDTTGSRT
+201 LMLAKDIDVAGTRT

-229 DARKALL
+229 DAKKVLMN
-236 GEEIPLK
+236 EEIPLK

-256 LLDKIPMILAAKR
+256 LNNKISMAETQRKER
-269 EKEFFKSHP
+269 EFFKTHP
-278 VYKNM
+278 VYKNL
-283 PQGYLGTDLLINK
+283 PAGHLGTEVLINK

-320 KTAEEELASLGQPM
+320 KTAEEELQGLGQPM

-348 LNEYCDI
+348 INEYCDV
-355 FRNVL
+355 FRKVL
-360 KGKYDNKRLSFLKE
+360 QGKYNNKRVNFLE
-374 EGGFKIKILYKKLL
+374 GEGGFKIKILYKKLL
-388 EEFTGDYKATAGYT
+388 EEFTGDYKATAGYS

-446 QNVFQYLDFLSGK
+446 QEVFQYLDFLSGK
-459 ILERTFTRFPQAIN
+459 IMEKTFTRFPQAIN
-473 DMGDLISNYLIEERD
+473 DMTDLVSNYLMEERD
-488 KTKYIVDSVVDMEI
+488 KTKYLIDSVVDMEI

-516 TTFMPKQAPQPRPVY
+516 TTFIPKQARQSQFM
-531 NNQQGQ
+531 NDNKGD
-537 PGMGGQ
+537 GKG
-543 GQPGQMPQN
+543 
-552 NMQGNNMGQ
+552 GNN
-561 GGMGPGMGQMN
+561 N
-572 QDIRPQPPVDAKS
+572 LNNEIKPQPPIDAKN
-585 IFIKEIR
+585 IFINEIR

-612 IMGNYLVKEIED
+612 IMGNYLVKEIEE
-624 NMQIKLYNKLYNA
+624 NMQLKLYNKLYNA
-637 REMTDLLN
+637 REMTDLLS

-655 ELNEMI
+655 ELNDMI

-670 IRRDPDLMTVMQI
+670 LRRDPDLMTVMQI
-683 NINDSD
+683 NISDND
-689 IITPSEQKAKEEKA
+689 ITSTQASKKKEEPKKIEKKDSKPVAEKPKAPPA
-703 KPKTDP
+703 KPS
-709 FKNMNMKEP
+709 
-718 AFKAPAPKPEPV
+718 PAPEGDK
-730 QQPAAP
+730 
-736 AQPKPAASQPAKKG
+736 KKKG
-750 YGNLFGNYK
+750 YGNLFG

>member
-1 MEGPVSLE
+1 MNKNQL
-9 QEKSDADNVLFKKLR
+9 ADKDNKDNKDNILFQKLR

-89 NSGQPWAIF
+89 NSGEPWAVF
-98 EERKGKKFTD
+98 EERKGVKFTD
-108 FIEVRKTIEALTDEV
+108 FIKVRETIEALTDEV
-123 CKTDKNIVDKP
+123 CKSNKNIKDKP

-151 LPGVTRVPVG
+151 LPGITRVPVG
-161 NQPKNIEEITK
+161 DQPDNIEEITK

-186 LCVIAANSDIATSDG
+186 LCVIAANNDIATSDG
-201 LKLAKEIDTTGSRT
+201 LKLAKEIDKSGSRT

-229 DARKALL
+229 DARKTLMN
-236 GEEIPLK
+236 EEIHLK

-256 LLDKIPMILAAKR
+256 LINKLSMAETSRK

-278 VYKNM
+278 VYKNL
-283 PQGYLGTDLLINK
+283 PSGHLGTEVLINK

-311 IVKAINDRV
+311 IIKAINDRV

-334 PTDDA
+334 PIDDA
-339 GKMSMLWNM
+339 GKMSLLWNM
-348 LNEYCDI
+348 INEYCDL

-360 KGKYDNKRLSFLKE
+360 QGKYNNKNLNFLE
-374 EGGFKIKILYKKLL
+374 GEGGFKIKILYKKLL
-388 EEFTGDYKATAGYT
+388 EDFTGDYKATARYT

-435 EKLKDPIEECF
+435 EKLRDPIEECF
-446 QNVFQYLDFLSGK
+446 QEVFQYIDFLSGK
-459 ILERTFTRFPQAIN
+459 ILEKVFSRFPQAIN
-473 DMGDLISNYLIEERD
+473 DMTDLISAYLFEERD
-488 KTKYIVDSVVDMEI
+488 KTKYLLDSMVDMEI

-516 TTFMPKQAPQPRPVY
+516 TTFIPKS
-531 NNQQGQ
+531 NQI
-537 PGMGGQ
+537 
-543 GQPGQMPQN
+543 QN
-552 NMQGNNMGQ
+552 NDINNEIKGEIKIE
-561 GGMGPGMGQMN
+561 PKT
-572 QDIRPQPPVDAKS
+572 V
-585 IFIKEIR
+585 FINEIR

-606 RDSIPK
+606 RDSVPK
-612 IMGNYLVKEIED
+612 IIGQYLVKELEE

-637 REMTDLLN
+637 KEMTDLLN
-645 EPESVAERRK
+645 EPESIAERRK
-655 ELNEMI
+655 ELNDMI
-661 KVMRNAQKI
+661 KVMKNAQKI

-683 NINDSD
+683 NINDND
-689 IITPSEQKAKEEKA
+689 INTQTNIESKNNLEKKDSKQNKKALKSSSEKDKTKAFEK
-703 KPKTDP
+703 
-709 FKNMNMKEP
+709 
-718 AFKAPAPKPEPV
+718 
-730 QQPAAP
+730 
-736 AQPKPAASQPAKKG
+736 
-750 YGNLFGNYK
+750 LFG

>member
-1 MEGPVSLE
+1 MSKDTGEDD
-9 QEKSDADNVLFKKLR
+9 KDNVLFKKLR

-98 EERKGKKFTD
+98 EERKGVKFTD
-108 FIEVRKTIEALTDEV
+108 FVKVRETIEALTDEV
-123 CKTDKNIVDKP
+123 CKTNKNIIDKP

-151 LPGVTRVPVG
+151 LPGVTRVPIG
-161 NQPKNIEEITK
+161 DQPKNIEQITK
-172 NMAIRYIDDPLTII
+172 DMARRYVEDPLTII

-201 LKLAKEIDTTGSRT
+201 LMLAKDIDVAGTRT

-229 DARKALL
+229 DAKKVLMN
-236 GEEIPLK
+236 EEIPLK

-256 LLDKIPMILAAKR
+256 LNNKISMAETQRKER
-269 EKEFFKSHP
+269 EFFKSHP
-278 VYKNM
+278 VYKNL
-283 PQGYLGTDLLINK
+283 PAGHLGTEVLINK

-320 KTAEEELASLGQPM
+320 KTAEEELQSLGQPM

-348 LNEYCDI
+348 INEYCDV
-355 FRNVL
+355 FRKVL
-360 KGKYDNKRLSFLKE
+360 QGKYNNKRVNFLE
-374 EGGFKIKILYKKLL
+374 GEGGFKIKILYKKLL
-388 EEFTGDYKATAGYT
+388 EEFTENYKATAGYT

-446 QNVFQYLDFLSGK
+446 QEVFQYLDFLSGK
-459 ILERTFTRFPQAIN
+459 IMEKTFTRFPQAIN
-473 DMGDLISNYLIEERD
+473 DMTDLVSNYLMEERD
-488 KTKYIVDSVVDMEI
+488 KTKYLIDSVVDMEI

-516 TTFMPKQAPQPRPVY
+516 TTFIPKQKP
-531 NNQQGQ
+531 N
-537 PGMGGQ
+537 
-543 GQPGQMPQN
+543 
-552 NMQGNNMGQ
+552 QGNSSNDGK
-561 GGMGPGMGQMN
+561 GGN
-572 QDIRPQPPVDAKS
+572 NNIDNKPQPPIDAKN
-585 IFIKEIR
+585 IFINEIR

-612 IMGNYLVKEIED
+612 IMGNYLVKEIEE
-624 NMQIKLYNKLYNA
+624 NMQLKLYNKLYNA
-637 REMTDLLN
+637 REMTDLLS

-655 ELNEMI
+655 ELNDMI

-670 IRRDPDLMTVMQI
+670 LRRDPDLMTVMQI
-683 NINDSD
+683 NISDSD
-689 IITPSEQKAKEEKA
+689 ITNTTASKKKEEQPKKVEKKESKPVVE
-703 KPKTDP
+703 KPKP
-709 FKNMNMKEP
+709 
-718 AFKAPAPKPEPV
+718 PAPKPS
-730 QQPAAP
+730 PAADD
-736 AQPKPAASQPAKKG
+736 KKKKG
-750 YGNLFGNYK
+750 YGNLFG